1 LGIDNNVALFSS
13 FGMIVLAGTSLVV
26 DVHVVRIL
34 AGLAGLIALDS
45 LPLVEVLPRA
55 VGDDGAGAM
64 LSATTFFAWTDLAG
78 MVAEMAVLSRVLL
91 ATNVSFLALAS
102 TDTFFALDVLA
113 WVGANAVDPAVGTG
127 TLALTVIVFSSN
139 GIVET
144 VMMPFDS
151 GGLATESTFF
161 ATGVFVLFA
170 AEVVD
175 VDVDDILVSALVF
188 CACNVVA
195 RIAGNISTFKL
206 TSLTLCS
213 WTVMI
218 ATEAL
223 GALDVAAL
231 EFEASFSMCC

>member
-1 LGIDNNVALFSS
+1 
-13 FGMIVLAGTSLVV
+13 MIVLAGTGLVV

-34 AGLAGLIALDS
+34 AGFTALIALDS
-45 LPLVEVLPRA
+45 LPLVEATPRA

-78 MVAEMAVLSRVLL
+78 VVAEMVVLSRVLL
-91 ATNVSFLALAS
+91 TTNVSFLALGVLYDAVVGVLITPAS
-102 TDTFFALDVLA
+102 TDTFFALGVLA

-127 TLALTVIVFSSN
+127 TLALAAIVFFFNGVFETVI
-139 GIVET
+139 
-144 VMMPFDS
+144 MPFDS
-151 GGLATESTFF
+151 GGLAEESTFF

-195 RIAGNISTFKL
+195 RIAGNIQIDLPYLMFLDGYDCNRSPKGIR
-206 TSLTLCS
+206 CS
-213 WTVMI
+213 RIRV
-218 ATEAL
+218 
-223 GALDVAAL
+223 
-231 EFEASFSMCC
+231 